1 MKSKISPFFEIV
13 AGLLLVIVGFILWL
27 WSTQLVWILIY
38 PQPLAKSLIE
48 AIPLVFW
55 VTGYV
60 LVIDGIRK

>member
-1 MKSKISPFFEIV
+1 
-13 AGLLLVIVGFILWL
+13 
-27 WSTQLVWILIY
+27 LVWILIY

-48 AIPLVFW
+48 AVPFVFW